1 LCLLSV
7 LVLLIV
13 VLVPVLVV
21 ILVLLIVVLIPVLA
35 VVLLLIVILVVLLV
49 SVLIVLIL
57 IHDRILLHLLF
68 GYRGIII
75 AVISAFILWLE
86 ENSGKQS
93 EEYGGSDT
101 TGAGFQPAG

>member
-1 LCLLSV
+1 MCLLSV

-13 VLVPVLVV
+13 LVPVLVV
-21 ILVLLIVVLIPVLA
+21 VLVLLIVVLIPV
-35 VVLLLIVILVVLLV
+35 LIVILVVLLV